1 MDTEALFNHQ
11 VMFTIPLGKLKVPV
25 TDTVVVMWIIMAVI
39 IILALVLV
47 RPKKFEKV
55 PKGKQLVAETVV
67 NGIGNI
73 IGSNMGK
80 KYKDFVP
87 YFGTILIF
95 LVFANIASIFN
106 LIPSAELMHHW
117 TGNVYSPWLQI
128 EPPTSDLNIPL
139 VLSLMTVFLIPI
151 SAIKY
156 KGIKGYGKN
165 FLKPTPIML
174 PFNILDYVT
183 RTLSLTLRLFGN
195 VFAGVVI
202 MDLLYAGSVFIKPI
216 VPLASAFFDLFDAG
230 LQAYIFV
237 FLSSIYVGEAIQD

>member
-1 MDTEALFNHQ
+1 MDTEALFHHQ
-11 VMFTIPLGKLKVPV
+11 VMFTISLGKLKVPV
-25 TDTVVVMWIIMAVI
+25 TDTIVVMWIIMAVI

-47 RPKKFEKV
+47 RPKKFQKV
-55 PKGKQLVAETVV
+55 PRGKQLVAETIVS
-67 NGIGNI
+67 GIGSI
-73 IGSNMGK
+73 IGPNMGK
-80 KYKDFVP
+80 RYKDFIP
-87 YFGTILIF
+87 YFGTVLIF
-95 LVFANIASIFN
+95 LIFANIASIFN
-106 LIPSAELMHHW
+106 LIPSAALMQHW
-117 TGNVYSPWLQI
+117 TGNTYSPWLQI

-139 VLSLMTVFLIPI
+139 VLSVMTIFLIPL

-156 KGIKGYGKN
+156 KGLKGYGKN

-216 VPLASAFFDLFDAG
+216 VPIASGFFDLFDAG

-237 FLSSIYVGEAIQD
+237 FLSSIYLGEAIED